1 MLSSYARFL
10 LLISLVAL
18 PITSFSD
25 SHYQSQK
32 VVYHMNYHDEGR
44 ISETMTN
51 ISNHL
56 QSLPEDQIDIKVV
69 VHGKAIEYFVDAK
82 DNQAKQITLDS
93 LRLRDVQFII
103 CGNTLQGYQITKDD
117 LYEVEDEDVVQA
129 GLPEIVHLQQQG
141 YIYVRP

>member
-1 MLSSYARFL
+1 MLSSFARFL
-10 LLISLVAL
+10 LLASLATL
-18 PITSFSD
+18 PLQSFAD
-25 SHYQSQK
+25 SHYQPQK
-32 VVYHMNYHDEGR
+32 VVYHMNYNDEGR

-56 QSLPEDQIDIKVV
+56 QSLPDDQIDIKVV
-69 VHGKAIEYFVDAK
+69 VHGKAIEYFIDAK

-103 CGNTLQGYQITKDD
+103 CGNTLQGYHITKDD
-117 LYEVEDEDVVQA
+117 LYEVEAGDVVQA